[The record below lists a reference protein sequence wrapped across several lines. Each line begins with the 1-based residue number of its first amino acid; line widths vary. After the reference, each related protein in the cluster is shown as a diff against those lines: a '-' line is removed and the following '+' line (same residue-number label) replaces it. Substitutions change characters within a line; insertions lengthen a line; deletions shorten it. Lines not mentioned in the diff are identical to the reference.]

1 MRERMIAPSVLSLD
15 YSQFEKQCDELNQ
28 SRAKYLH
35 FDVMDGHFV
44 PNLTFG
50 PDILKGFRK
59 LCPDLVM
66 DVHLMVEN
74 PEMFIEPFVKAGA
87 DLITFHIEAVNNSS
101 KIHELIHTIHSYG
114 IQAGLVIK
122 PKTEVTQ
129 VDEFLDEIDLVLI
142 MSVEPGFGGQKF
154 MVDMLPKIQY
164 LRQKIDENHFD
175 CLIEIDGGIND
186 QTYRLAVDAGV
197 DVLVAGSYVFKG
209 NIQEKVENLL
219 K

>member
-1 MRERMIAPSVLSLD
+1 MRKIEIAPSVLSLD
-15 YSQFEKQCDELNQ
+15 YSIFEKQCADLNQ
-28 SRAKYLH
+28 SSANYLH

-59 LCPDLVM
+59 ACPDMIL
-66 DVHLMVEN
+66 DVHLMVDH
-74 PEMFIEPFVKAGA
+74 PDMFIESFVSSGA
-87 DLITFHIEAVNNSS
+87 DLITFHYEACTSHDEIK
-101 KIHELIHTIHSYG
+101 KILEKIHSYG
-114 IQAGLVIK
+114 IKAGLVIK
-122 PKTEVTQ
+122 PKTDAQ
-129 VDEFLDEIDLVLI
+129 VLFDFLDQCDLILI

-154 MVDMLPKIQY
+154 MESSLDKVKILRERIDAYDLP
-164 LRQKIDENHFD
+164 

-186 QTYRLAVDAGV
+186 ETAILAKKAGV

-209 NIQEKVENLL
+209 DIQKQVNELL